1 MPDTIYADP
10 TAPESTTY
18 TKQCGSD
25 PPTTQ
30 QIAANNP
37 DFAFNVFITTPTVK
51 VYPVLTSA
59 NIIFEI
65 RSITGFTN
73 SGSANIS
80 VEIDGVPVPGLSNV
94 VLDTSRRTYLASGG
108 SDYVA
113 VGARVTVRVLSV
125 SSPVDLEMTI
135 ACAR

>member
-10 TAPESTTY
+10 TAPDSTTY
-18 TKQCGSD
+18 TKQCGSA
-25 PPTTQ
+25 PPSTQ
-30 QIAANNP
+30 EISANNP
-37 DFAFNVFITTPTVK
+37 DFAFNVFITAPTVK
-51 VYPVLTSA
+51 VYPILTSA
-59 NIIFEI
+59 NIVFEI

-80 VEIDGVPVPGLSNV
+80 IEIDGVPVPGLTNV
-94 VLDTSRRTYLASGG
+94 VLDASRRAYSASGG

-113 VGARVTVRVLSV
+113 VGARVTVNVLSV
-125 SSPVDLEMTI
+125 STPIDLEMTI